1 MRGSTPGRV
10 GVVPKETLTVE
21 HHVEYVPRMTTIQVV
36 LEDSLLQAA
45 DRAVRRL
52 KVNRSALIRDALREH
67 LRRLSIHEQ
76 ERRDRQGYARHP
88 IAKDEFGVWDG
99 VTAWPDD

>member
-1 MRGSTPGRV
+1 
-10 GVVPKETLTVE
+10 
-21 HHVEYVPRMTTIQVV
+21 MTTIQVV

-67 LRRLSIHEQ
+67 LRRLGTLEK
-76 ERRDRQGYARHP
+76 ERRDREGYAQHP
-88 IAKDEFGVWDG
+88 VARGEFGVWDT

>member
-1 MRGSTPGRV
+1 M
-10 GVVPKETLTVE
+10 TVE
-21 HHVEYVPRMTTIQVV
+21 HHVDYDPHMTTIQVV
-36 LEDSLLQAA
+36 LEDALLQAT

-67 LRRLSIHEQ
+67 LRRLSILEQ
-76 ERRDRQGYARHP
+76 ERRDREGYARHP
-88 IAKDEFGVWDG
+88 SARDEFGAWDK

>member
-1 MRGSTPGRV
+1 M
-10 GVVPKETLTVE
+10 TVE
-21 HHVEYVPRMTTIQVV
+21 HHVEYVPHMTTIQVV
-36 LEDSLLQAA
+36 LEDSLLQAT

-67 LRRLSIHEQ
+67 LRRLSIHER
-76 ERRDRQGYARHP
+76 ERRDREGYARHP
-88 IAKDEFGVWDG
+88 IAGSEFGVWDR

>member
-1 MRGSTPGRV
+1 MP
-10 GVVPKETLTVE
+10 
-21 HHVEYVPRMTTIQVV
+21 TIQVV
-36 LEDSLLQAA
+36 LEETLLEAT

-67 LRRLSIHEQ
+67 LRRLSVLEK
-76 ERRDRQGYARHP
+76 ERRDREGYGRRP
-88 IAKDEFGVWDG
+88 ITGDEFAVWDK

>member
-1 MRGSTPGRV
+1 MP
-10 GVVPKETLTVE
+10 VE
-21 HHVEYVPRMTTIQVV
+21 HHAEYVPRMTTIQVV
-36 LEDSLLQAA
+36 LGDSLLQAA

-67 LRRLSIHEQ
+67 LRRLSLHER
-76 ERRDRQGYARHP
+76 ERRDREGYARHP
-88 IAKDEFGVWDG
+88 IAKDEFSVWAR

>member
-1 MRGSTPGRV
+1 
-10 GVVPKETLTVE
+10 
-21 HHVEYVPRMTTIQVV
+21 MTTIQVV
-36 LEDSLLQAA
+36 LEDSLLQAT

-67 LRRLSIHEQ
+67 LRRLAIAEKES
-76 ERRDRQGYARHP
+76 RDREGYVRHP
-88 IAKDEFGVWDG
+88 IGKDEFDVWDK

>member
-1 MRGSTPGRV
+1 
-10 GVVPKETLTVE
+10 
-21 HHVEYVPRMTTIQVV
+21 MTTIQVV
-36 LEDSLLQAA
+36 LEDALLEAT

-67 LRRLSIHEQ
+67 LRRLSIVEK
-76 ERRDRQGYARHP
+76 ERRDREGYARHP
-88 IAKDEFGVWDG
+88 MARDEFGVWDK

>member
-1 MRGSTPGRV
+1 MI
-10 GVVPKETLTVE
+10 
-21 HHVEYVPRMTTIQVV
+21 TIQVV
-36 LEDSLLQAA
+36 LEDALLEAT

-67 LRRLSIHEQ
+67 LRRLSVVEK
-76 ERRDRQGYARHP
+76 ERRDREGYARHP
-88 IAKDEFGVWDG
+88 MARDEFGVWDK

>member
-1 MRGSTPGRV
+1 MA
-10 GVVPKETLTVE
+10 ETVIVE
-21 HHVEYVPRMTTIQVV
+21 HHAEHVPRMTTIQVV
-36 LEDSLLQAA
+36 LDDSLLQAA

-76 ERRDRQGYARHP
+76 ERRDREGYARHP
-88 IAKDEFGVWDG
+88 IAKDEFGVWDRA
-99 VTAWPDD
+99 TAWPDD

>member
-1 MRGSTPGRV
+1 M
-10 GVVPKETLTVE
+10 TVE
-21 HHVEYVPRMTTIQVV
+21 HHVEYFPHMTTIQVV
-36 LEDSLLQAA
+36 LEESLLQAT

-67 LRRLSIHEQ
+67 LRQLSIHER
-76 ERRDRQGYARHP
+76 ERRDREGYARHP
-88 IAKDEFGVWDG
+88 VARSEFGVWDR

>member
-1 MRGSTPGRV
+1 M
-10 GVVPKETLTVE
+10 TVE
-21 HHVEYVPRMTTIQVV
+21 CRVDYVPHMRTIQVV

-76 ERRDRQGYARHP
+76 ERRDREGYTRHP
-88 IAKDEFGVWDG
+88 IARDEFGVWDR

>member
-1 MRGSTPGRV
+1 
-10 GVVPKETLTVE
+10 
-21 HHVEYVPRMTTIQVV
+21 MTTIQVV

-52 KVNRSALIRDALREH
+52 KMNRSALIRDALREH
-67 LRRLSIHEQ
+67 LRRLSSLEK
-76 ERRDRQGYARHP
+76 ERRDREGYAQHP
-88 IAKDEFGVWDG
+88 VARGEFGVWDK

>member
-1 MRGSTPGRV
+1 
-10 GVVPKETLTVE
+10 
-21 HHVEYVPRMTTIQVV
+21 MTTIQVV
-36 LEDSLLQAA
+36 LEDSLLQAT

-52 KVNRSALIRDALREH
+52 KMNRSALIRDALREH

-76 ERRDRQGYARHP
+76 ERRDREGYARRP
-88 IAKDEFGVWDG
+88 IAKNEFGIWDR